1 MTNSNFSFPIRCI
14 SYYATSKS
22 NIDNKHSYEFWMRGI
37 CVRMICDKP
46 CARGDVIE
54 IQKIED
60 TTSGI
65 LITTKLID
73 EWEQEYPVLNFISG
87 RLIYNKWVKFEY
99 EASDGIQILKPIE
112 QVLSNNFSL
121 GFIILCYKSGIIT
134 CVDTQTNNKF
144 DVHVNLTWE

>member
-144 DVHVNLTWE
+144 DVHVNLTLE

>member
-22 NIDNKHSYEFWMRGI
+22 NVDGKHSYEFWMRGI
-37 CVRMICDKP
+37 CVRMICNKP

-54 IQKIED
+54 INKIED
-60 TTSGI
+60 TNSGV
-65 LITTKLID
+65 LIDTTLID

-87 RLIYNKWVKFEY
+87 RLIYNKWVNFEY
-99 EASDGIQILKPIE
+99 KATDGIQILKPIE
-112 QVLSNNFSL
+112 QVLSDNFSL
-121 GFIILCYKSGIIT
+121 GFIILCYKSGLIS
-134 CVDTQTNNKF
+134 CKDTQTNNEF